1 MMFDLPDAKRVRRD
15 DLLTRTSSS
24 PSPSPPPESLIPD
37 AQKRLSALLDFDF
50 NIAPASEP
58 ETQGTK
64 DNEPEEQE
72 FEFRLFSSA
81 PAPRTSSTA
90 QKGSGDSTTTV
101 AAQSAQKLR
110 IRLRSPT
117 PTALGSKDGGF
128 VNPFRGWSYY
138 FSTPDLL
145 TGAGAKGDEDAGVA
159 LKRKQFEDVAVSGED
174 MVKMSGVPW
183 PGCHLPWR
191 VIRLKREHTKL
202 PKEEKGTSK
211 AAPATTYIVD
221 VPERVPLSRKKPGKK
236 RRIQLRKKAAA
247 AERAKETEAEK
258 RNRRNREKKIKR
270 RQKAREA
277 KAAAAAAGGGDGAGS
292 IAAMEANAC
301 ASGQE
306 SD

>member
-1 MMFDLPDAKRVRRD
+1 MFDLPDAKRYVPLKSHLPLKLLLPTVLIITSVRRD

-50 NIAPASEP
+50 NVAPAPEP

-81 PAPRTSSTA
+81 PAPKASSTA
-90 QKGSGDSTTTV
+90 HKESGDSTTTTV

-117 PTALGSKDGGF
+117 PTALGSGEGGF

-138 FSTPDLL
+138 FSTPELL
-145 TGAGAKGDEDAGVA
+145 TGTGAKGDEDVGVA

-174 MVKMSGVPW
+174 MVKLSGVPW
-183 PGCHLPWR
+183 VSGL
-191 VIRLKREHTKL
+191 
-202 PKEEKGTSK
+202 
-211 AAPATTYIVD
+211 TYPII
-221 VPERVPLSRKKPGKK
+221 LA
-236 RRIQLRKKAAA
+236 QLDS
-247 AERAKETEAEK
+247 AER
-258 RNRRNREKKIKR
+258 
-270 RQKAREA
+270 
-277 KAAAAAAGGGDGAGS
+277 GVLF
-292 IAAMEANAC
+292 
-301 ASGQE
+301 
-306 SD
+306 